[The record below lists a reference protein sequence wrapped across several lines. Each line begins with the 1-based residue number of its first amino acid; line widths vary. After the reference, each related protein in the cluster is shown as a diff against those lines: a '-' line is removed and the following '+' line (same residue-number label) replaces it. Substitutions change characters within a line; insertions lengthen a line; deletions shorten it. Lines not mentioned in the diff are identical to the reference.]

1 MTLTA
6 LKSIWG
12 LRLGKLKFENR
23 VRIMKSKYRIAIAIL
38 LLISAIVALIYNLSV
53 RKEILYIA
61 SAVAVWGTISI
72 LVREIVQA
80 KKSK

>member
-1 MTLTA
+1 MTLMA
-6 LKSIWG
+6 LKFIRGSG
-12 LRLGKLKFENR
+12 SGKLKSENR
-23 VRIMKSKYRIAIAIL
+23 WRIMKSKYRIAIAIL

>member
-23 VRIMKSKYRIAIAIL
+23 VRIMKSKYRITIAIL
-38 LLISAIVALIYNLSV
+38 LLISAIVALTYNLSV

>member
-1 MTLTA
+1 MA
-6 LKSIWG
+6 LKFIRGSG
-12 LRLGKLKFENR
+12 SGKLKSENR